1 MKAWGNSN
9 EKNIENVRELIEHD
23 AMTLEPFGMVTA
35 EYHKQP
41 TKIKITKESRRIV
54 AKHICRLK

>member
-1 MKAWGNSN
+1 MEAWTNSN
-9 EKNIENVRELIEHD
+9 EKNIENVRELIEQD
-23 AMTLEPFGMVTA
+23 TMTLKPFGMVSV